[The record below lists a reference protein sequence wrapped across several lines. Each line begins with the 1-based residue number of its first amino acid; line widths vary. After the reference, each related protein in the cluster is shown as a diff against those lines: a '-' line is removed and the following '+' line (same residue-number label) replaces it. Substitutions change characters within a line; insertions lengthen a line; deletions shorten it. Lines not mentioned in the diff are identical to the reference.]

1 MDLVEPNDGSGESD
15 PLNANE
21 SPVNG
26 RNSSGGGEGSS
37 NPSSHSQSSS
47 GLSIVHVAIP
57 QAQVCKYIIYYGSV
71 IIYIWRHFL
80 LGAISD
86 STDIGYP
93 EYT

>member
-57 QAQVCKYIIYYGSV
+57 QAQVCKHIFLLLWEYF
-71 IIYIWRHFL
+71 IYIWRHF
-80 LGAISD
+80 
-86 STDIGYP
+86 Y
-93 EYT
+93 

>member
-57 QAQVCKYIIYYGSV
+57 QAQVCKYLFIIIMGVFYLHYDV
-71 IIYIWRHFL
+71 IFIRCNQ
-80 LGAISD
+80 
-86 STDIGYP
+86 
-93 EYT
+93 